1 MPNVDLRVS
10 AFAGYAFAHRVP
22 CLRTVLVST
31 SNFVNA
37 TGDGPA
43 SHKLNVHVA
52 HSARMYDY
60 YLGGKDNFAADRE
73 AAEKV
78 LTNFPAMRTTAREN
92 RAFLRRVVTYLA
104 GEAGIRQFLDI
115 GTGIPT
121 ADNTHE
127 VAQRVAPGSRVV
139 YTDNDPIV
147 LAHARAL
154 LAGGST
160 AYLNA
165 DLRDPDSI
173 LAQLQAV
180 LDPEI
185 PVALLLVSVLQFL
198 TDDDDP
204 YAIVARLLSAL
215 PAGSHLTISHATGDF
230 LPTGTGVAGQRIYD
244 EAGIPLQLRTHEEI
258 SRFFDGCE
266 LIPPGL
272 APISEWR
279 AETEPQPR
287 PAPAEAALY
296 GAVARVMTPPRWS

>member
-1 MPNVDLRVS
+1 MSMENFVS
-10 AFAGYAFAHRVP
+10 AAGD
-22 CLRTVLVST
+22 T
-31 SNFVNA
+31 
-37 TGDGPA
+37 PA
-43 SHKLNVHVA
+43 SHELNVHVA

-78 LTNFPAMRTTAREN
+78 LANFPAMRTTAREN

-127 VAQRVAPGSRVV
+127 VAQRIAPGSRVV
-139 YTDNDPIV
+139 YADNDPIV

-154 LAGGST
+154 LTGGST

-173 LAQLQAV
+173 LAQSQAV
-180 LDPEI
+180 LDLES
-185 PVALLLVSVLQFL
+185 PVALLLVSVLQFV
-198 TDDDDP
+198 TDDDP

-215 PAGSHLTISHATGDF
+215 PAGSHLAISHATGDF
-230 LPTGTGVAGQRIYD
+230 LPAGTSLAGQRIYD
-244 EAGIPLQLRTHEEI
+244 AAGIPLQLRTHEEI

-266 LIPPGL
+266 LISPGL
-272 APISEWR
+272 APISEWH
-279 AETEPQPR
+279 AENEPQPR
-287 PAPAEAALY
+287 PTLAEAALY
-296 GAVARVMTPPRWS
+296 GAVARVMTPPR